1 MLKIL
6 INFILSFFKIKI
18 IRFFS
23 HKNRI
28 LVIQRL
34 DTKNFIKISFFGFSN
49 SLLQNEYQ
57 GFNWYLNRFQNDKIF
72 ISFKKYTLFNVLNVN
87 LIEGKKISYLDN
99 FLKNKKYIIKLID
112 YYYKIW
118 PRKRNTPSHGDLTLD
133 NLIFDKNQIYLIDW
147 ENFNKKKDAWGFDLV
162 YFFLST
168 IFLPNLKKKKLPKKE
183 LKEISK
189 IWKKIKKLLKNTK
202 IKNNPIK
209 YFLDKFKK
217 DLHWKRLSKKFPNKF
232 FLNKVDPGLLR
243 DVEKSLKNN

>member
-49 SLLQNEYQ
+49 SLLQNEYE
-57 GFNWYLNRFQNDKIF
+57 GFKWYLNRFQNNKIF

-99 FLKNKKYIIKLID
+99 FLKNKKYK
-112 YYYKIW
+112 
-118 PRKRNTPSHGDLTLD
+118 
-133 NLIFDKNQIYLIDW
+133 Q
-147 ENFNKKKDAWGFDLV
+147 
-162 YFFLST
+162 
-168 IFLPNLKKKKLPKKE
+168 
-183 LKEISK
+183 
-189 IWKKIKKLLKNTK
+189 KKIKFFYAFFFNFNIIDLK
-202 IKNNPIK
+202 IK
-209 YFLDKFKK
+209 
-217 DLHWKRLSKKFPNKF
+217 
-232 FLNKVDPGLLR
+232 
-243 DVEKSLKNN
+243 